1 MLCNIDM
8 PMDKYHTTDSKFI
21 TCWFLNPMLVPIIKS
36 RAYKISFQRLSSRPL
51 TLVFKGYPKTTTGS
65 GRIWRRFH
73 DFWCFFFGLPLLTIS
88 PPFHSIVK
96 KKTTPFHHSLMAK
109 HRSKTHIL
117 DHFETTIDNHLKYLN
132 YLVTSSLNRFQDRYC
147 KYCHVWLVKLWNTH
161 FLNPYFSQLLRNHVE
176 STIIRWV
183 FASELQ

>member
-1 MLCNIDM
+1 MDGTPTWNKGSIISYPLDLYTKPSFVEFCWSGPNQPRNLNYSMLCNIDM

-88 PPFHSIVK
+88 PQFHSIVK
-96 KKTTPFHHSLMAK
+96 KKQRLFTILWWPNIGAK
-109 HRSKTHIL
+109 PTFWIIL
-117 DHFETTIDNHLKYLN
+117 RQPLTTI
-132 YLVTSSLNRFQDRYC
+132 
-147 KYCHVWLVKLWNTH
+147 
-161 FLNPYFSQLLRNHVE
+161 
-176 STIIRWV
+176 
-183 FASELQ
+183 